1 MIGLRAALA
10 MQWQRRIAAAAA
22 CAFAGVVDATV
33 GGQLPALLSAAVLG
47 AGILGASLL
56 LAWAAD
62 ALEVDVHGRLVI
74 MAVTLVA
81 VLPETTVELQ
91 LAVTRQ
97 AQLVT
102 ANLTGATR
110 LLLTAA
116 IAIPA
121 LGTALLRSRGQP
133 VPPFAPNPARRLDLA
148 VLALAA
154 LWALT
159 VVARGEL
166 TLTAGVIFGGLY
178 MMYVLRGRGAEDEP
192 PATIGVAAQIAALAP
207 AARRRLCGALFA
219 GAAVAAFITARAFP
233 EELLRAGQALGIS
246 PYLLIQSVIPL
257 FTETPELVVAIT
269 LTSHRRPAQGVG
281 LLLASSV
288 TQSTLVLAS
297 VSVAYLLGGGG
308 STLPLSGRA
317 QVEMLLTAATTLM
330 AVAALASLKPE
341 PADGWIMTAAFGL
354 QSLFTSWQVRLFV
367 ALALLI
373 FAADILLSQRRFMRA
388 TILAALPHNLHAL
401 RRTRIPAE
409 PTGKAATWRQ
419 GR

>member
-1 MIGLRAALA
+1 M
-10 MQWQRRIAAAAA
+10 AAAAA
-22 CAFAGVVDATV
+22 CAFTGALTATA
-33 GGQLPALLSAAVLG
+33 GGQLPALLSAALLG

-62 ALEVDVHGRLVI
+62 ALEVDVSGRLVI
-74 MAVTLVA
+74 MVVTLVA

-91 LAVTRQ
+91 LAFTRQ
-97 AQLVT
+97 AQFVT

-116 IAIPA
+116 IAVPA
-121 LGTALLRSRGQP
+121 LGAALSRSRGQP
-133 VPPFAPNPARRLDLA
+133 VPPFALNPARRLDLA

-159 VVARGEL
+159 VVARGKL
-166 TLTAGVIFGGLY
+166 TLTAGVIFGALY

-192 PATIGVAAQIAALAP
+192 PATIGVAAQIAALDH
-207 AARRRLCGALFA
+207 AARRRLCGALLA
-219 GAAVAAFITARAFP
+219 GAAVAAFMTARAFP
-233 EELLRAGQALGIS
+233 EELLRAGQDLGIS

-269 LTSHRRPAQGVG
+269 LTAHRRPAQGVG

-297 VSVAYLLGGGG
+297 VSAAYLLGGGG
-308 STLPLSGRA
+308 AALPLSGRA
-317 QVEMLLTAATTLM
+317 RVEMLLTAATILM

-341 PADGWIMTAAFGL
+341 PVDGWIMTAAFGL
-354 QSLFTSWQVRLFV
+354 QALFTSWQVRLFV
-367 ALALLI
+367 ALALLT

-388 TILAALPHNLHAL
+388 TEL
-401 RRTRIPAE
+401 RSVLSRI
-409 PTGKAATWRQ
+409 RS
-419 GR
+419 